1 MVHAEVEEKQEEG
14 KGMVKVIINKNV
26 RKGGKEYARI

>member
-1 MVHAEVEEKQEEG
+1 MVPAEVEDQQEEG
-14 KGMVKVIINKNV
+14 RGMVKVIINKNI